1 MKETGDTFKLGKVD
15 VRPMR
20 RAEIG
25 NLEARRLFSNVC
37 NVHKSQRRFLEDTV

>member
-1 MKETGDTFKLGKVD
+1 MKEQETLSSRGKVD